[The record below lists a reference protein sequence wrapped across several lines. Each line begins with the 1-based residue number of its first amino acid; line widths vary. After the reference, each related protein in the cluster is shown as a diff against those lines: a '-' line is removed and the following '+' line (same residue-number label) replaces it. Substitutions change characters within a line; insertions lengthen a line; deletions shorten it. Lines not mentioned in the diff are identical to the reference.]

1 MFIII
6 VTIII
11 IFIII
16 DISTANTA
24 GQYKRLLTLIPHV
37 FVTTAVLCDNN
48 HQYPSYILSK
58 SIMTEKGVSFS
69 HSQQF
74 LR

>member
-1 MFIII
+1 MDWLDAQCKSSYTQYFQMFIII

-37 FVTTAVLCDNN
+37 FVTALLYYVITIINTL
-48 HQYPSYILSK
+48 HTY
-58 SIMTEKGVSFS
+58 
-69 HSQQF
+69 
-74 LR
+74 